1 MVETTMEL
9 SIEDQLSAKRT
20 ALDLLTEKLT
30 GETDVDQI
38 LIQAGEVTKARSDL
52 QKLQKDA
59 NKGKIS
65 AAEDLLI
72 HGIQALAENTDWY
85 NLTGEGIHTI
95 VWYIDT
101 SQESEDGTTGPVY
114 GVRINPAR
122 AARRASSPGTGQ
134 RRSRSTEM
142 VTRTLG
148 DGSVEQMT
156 VKEAVNA
163 YATDT
168 MRETQLFEPKKAWGL
183 LFPKLNKQ
191 LAEAGEPEFEDA
203 EAPAEAN

>member
-1 MVETTMEL
+1 MVESTMEL
-9 SIEDQLSAKRT
+9 SIEDQLSAKRA

-38 LIQAGEVTKARSDL
+38 LIQAGEVTKARTEL

-65 AAEDLLI
+65 EAEDLLKN
-72 HGIQALAENTDWY
+72 GIRAIVENTDWY

-122 AARRASSPGTGQ
+122 AARRASGGTGQ

-142 VTRTLG
+142 VTRTLE

-163 YATDT
+163 YASDT
-168 MRETQLFEPKKAWGL
+168 MRDTQLFEPKKAWGL
-183 LFPKLNKQ
+183 LFPKLNKE
-191 LAEAGEPEFEDA
+191 LAEAGEPQFEDVA
-203 EAPAEAN
+203 TSA